1 MKYAIQEQEHWFNK
15 NLKPHETILRKW
27 LNYRYNIASEIDDI
41 IQDSYRKVLSARNLN
56 VIQSPK
62 AYLFATARNL
72 VLMRLRHM
80 KVENICYL
88 EENAFSSILDT
99 SEVVTESVLRNERLE
114 ILKDAINSLPKKCK
128 QIVILRKLNGMSQK
142 AISFKLGISE
152 STVEAQAVIAI
163 KKMAIYFRAHDEK

>member
-62 AYLFATARNL
+62 ANL